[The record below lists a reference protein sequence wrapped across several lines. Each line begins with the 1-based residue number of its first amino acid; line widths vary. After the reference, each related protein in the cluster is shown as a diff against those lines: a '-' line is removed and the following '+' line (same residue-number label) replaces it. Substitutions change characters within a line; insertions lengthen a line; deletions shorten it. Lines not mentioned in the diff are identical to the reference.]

1 MIDDNATQ
9 ELFLMSKISFMLFL
23 CHNFIVKKC
32 FISHLM
38 VTKSNQ
44 SHINICTIVQS
55 FPEQWSDAMWNMTW
69 GARRDR
75 QHWHRESSVWSAH
88 NGHYYY
94 QRYKGIRDYES
105 PQQTQT
111 PLRYIRHINLKF
123 LIPAP
128 HYRAP
133 VVSGCRHWLSV
144 KVRSSRRSHLPFLT
158 TIRGDKR
165 GEYYDSG

>member
-1 MIDDNATQ
+1 MIDDNATR
-9 ELFLMSKISFMLFL
+9 EMFLMSKINFMLFL

-44 SHINICTIVQS
+44 SHINSCTIV
-55 FPEQWSDAMWNMTW
+55 PWAMIGCDVKYDL
-69 GARRDR
+69 GARRSR

-105 PQQTQT
+105 LQQTQT
-111 PLRYIRHINLKF
+111 PLWYIRHINLKF

-144 KVRSSRRSHLPFLT
+144 KVRSSRRSHLPSLT
-158 TIRGDKR
+158 RGDKR
-165 GEYYDSG
+165 GEYYDTG